1 MGLSTEQ
8 LQALKIVALADQIAA
23 DFIAN
28 AQDQELANWFNF
40 NDGTFFAWR
49 SSLRPDQSRNAIM
62 AGATQLD
69 DLTPGKRDALF
80 WILSDSVDCRDA
92 TVRAA
97 LENFCGTQNT
107 LKNSIIA
114 ATKRTCTRAEQALK
128 IAGTGTS
135 AAPATLGYEG
145 FLSAGDAS
153 GVRVA

>member
-8 LQALKIVALADQIAA
+8 LQALKIIALADQIAA

-28 AQDQELANWFNF
+28 AQDQELANWFNV
-40 NDGTFFAWR
+40 DSGTFNAWR
-49 SSLRPDQSRNAIM
+49 SSLRPDQSRNAVM
-62 AGATQLD
+62 VGATQLD
-69 DLTPGKRDALF
+69 ALTAGKRDSLF
-80 WILSDSVDCRDA
+80 WILSEVIDCRD
-92 TVRAA
+92 TNVRAA
-97 LENFCGTQNT
+97 LNDLCGTQNT
-107 LKNSIIA
+107 LKNSIVA

-135 AAPATLGYEG
+135 AEPATLGYEG